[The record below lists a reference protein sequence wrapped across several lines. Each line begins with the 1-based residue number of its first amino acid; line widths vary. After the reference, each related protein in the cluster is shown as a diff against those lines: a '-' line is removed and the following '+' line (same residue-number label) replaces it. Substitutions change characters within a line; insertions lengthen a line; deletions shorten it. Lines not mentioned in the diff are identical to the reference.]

1 MLSFTGSTG
10 SWKGQ
15 LWLVLRSAFRMVLH
29 CPQRLPI
36 RRARS
41 VSTRLLRASYSCAGV
56 STGAAGTG
64 TGATSAAGRL
74 LPDTLPLPIALLP
87 ALAADAF
94 AAAAAVAAAA
104 CSCSFCC
111 CCAAAAALATA
122 AALASRTAFSS
133 VPRRSSTAAF
143 RACTRRSS
151 SSSSR
156 LRTFR
161 STLPMVATNV
171 RQREIQRE
179 KLPAPPLARL
189 VYKARRL
196 STCTDSTWQCCAAQ
210 ITTSGEPNNLRPN
223 SPTDAAP
230 RQIAI
235 GLRVAPA
242 DRSAAAAGG

>member
-122 AALASRTAFSS
+122 AALASAAAASRAAAAALASRTAFSS

-179 KLPAPPLARL
+179 KLSAPAACSASIQGAPPQHLHR
-189 VYKARRL
+189 
-196 STCTDSTWQCCAAQ
+196 
-210 ITTSGEPNNLRPN
+210 
-223 SPTDAAP
+223 
-230 RQIAI
+230 
-235 GLRVAPA
+235 
-242 DRSAAAAGG
+242 